1 VFKII
6 ISEKIS
12 DSGMAVFKAAGFQA
26 DEKTGCTTEELKQ
39 ILPEYDAWVVRSGT
53 RCTAELIEAAVK
65 LKVIGRAGVGLD
77 NVDLR
82 AAEQRGLRVVNTPDA
97 NTVSAAE
104 HTFAMML
111 ALARHI
117 PQACLSLKMGKWER
131 NRFLG
136 MELCGKTLGVVG
148 FGRIGTQVALRALAF
163 GMKVVAFDP
172 FIDPAL
178 MTDRGV
184 ESLSFVELIKRSD
197 FITVHTPLTRET
209 HGLFGIKEMEC
220 MKDGV
225 RIVNCARGGIFD
237 EAALYEALRNGK
249 VVAAALD
256 VFETEPPLHHPL
268 LTLENVVAV
277 PHLGAATRE
286 AREKV
291 GIMVAE
297 QVVKVL
303 KEFQ

>member
-1 VFKII
+1 
-6 ISEKIS
+6 
-12 DSGMAVFKAAGFQA
+12 MAVFKAAGFQA
-26 DEKTGCTTEELKQ
+26 DEKPGCTTEELKR
-39 ILPEYDAWVVRSGT
+39 ILPEYQAWVVRSGT

-77 NVDLR
+77 NVDLQ
-82 AAEQRGLRVVNTPDA
+82 AAARRNIRVVNTPDA

-111 ALARHI
+111 AMARQI
-117 PQACLSLKMGKWER
+117 PQARLSLQEGKWER

-136 MELCGKTLGVVG
+136 VELCGKTLGIVG
-148 FGRIGTQVALRALAF
+148 FGRIGTNVALKALAF

-184 ESLSFVELIKRSD
+184 ETLPFAELIKRSD
-197 FITVHTPLTRET
+197 FITVHAPLTDET
-209 HGLFGIKEMEC
+209 HGMFGIKEMEC
-220 MKDGV
+220 MRNGV

-237 EAALYEALRNGK
+237 EEALYQALRNGK
-249 VVAAALD
+249 IAAAALD
-256 VFETEPPLHHPL
+256 VFETEPPHQHPL

-277 PHLGAATRE
+277 PHLGAATQE

-291 GIMVAE
+291 GIQVAE
-297 QVVKVL
+297 QVVKAL
-303 KEFQ
+303 REFR